1 MGSSKWPKQRGEVV
15 TKERWEELIYTK
27 EMKDRQQVAE
37 ARRKELKQQH
47 KRRRVEHATAVAAA
61 KRKEQEERSAAKQ
74 RASANRNKQPVW
86 HQVDREGQGGV
97 FDKQWE
103 KGEGFWVRTAR
114 PPGRGTEWLEGKA
127 AVTSVHEAK
136 RWPEGRSD
144 IRKAVRGRWLEWVAD
159 DDSYRQ
165 AEGGEVRA
173 EIGSANQ
180 PEVGSEL
187 REGGTA
193 ERREGQDDEAQG
205 HRERSEGGVAS
216 SEWNEAPAQPR
227 VRGSSRRHSL
237 GVSAGMASAT
247 TTTNGLRMEGRNG
260 RVHLDISGDPAQH
273 LGSGTRSE
281 REEQEDERPTT
292 RAAAKTREIEGRR
305 GQGRT
310 NGRGTV
316 VGEKGTMR
324 RPTGPRQPQGAASAP
339 PHPPQPHQAQPQGK
353 QRSTRSKTGA
363 PTKPRE
369 GIG

>member
-1 MGSSKWPKQRGEVV
+1 MAWRPGLMRRSRPAITLSKKNANTR
-15 TKERWEELIYTK
+15 
-27 EMKDRQQVAE
+27 VA
-37 ARRKELKQQH
+37 
-47 KRRRVEHATAVAAA
+47 
-61 KRKEQEERSAAKQ
+61 
-74 RASANRNKQPVW
+74 
-86 HQVDREGQGGV
+86 GQ
-97 FDKQWE
+97 
-103 KGEGFWVRTAR
+103 
-114 PPGRGTEWLEGKA
+114 
-127 AVTSVHEAK
+127 
-136 RWPEGRSD
+136 
-144 IRKAVRGRWLEWVAD
+144 AVRGRWLEWVAD

-165 AEGGEVRA
+165 AEGREVRA

-187 REGGTA
+187 REGGAA
-193 ERREGQDDEAQG
+193 ERRGGQDDEAQG
-205 HRERSEGGVAS
+205 RRDHSEGRVAS

-227 VRGSSRRHSL
+227 VRRCSRRHSL

-247 TTTNGLRMEGRNG
+247 TAANGLRMEGRNG

-292 RAAAKTREIEGRR
+292 RAAAKTRKIEGRR

-339 PHPPQPHQAQPQGK
+339 SHPPQPHQVQPQGE
-353 QRSTRSKTGA
+353 QWSTRSRMGA
-363 PTKPRE
+363 SVKLFE